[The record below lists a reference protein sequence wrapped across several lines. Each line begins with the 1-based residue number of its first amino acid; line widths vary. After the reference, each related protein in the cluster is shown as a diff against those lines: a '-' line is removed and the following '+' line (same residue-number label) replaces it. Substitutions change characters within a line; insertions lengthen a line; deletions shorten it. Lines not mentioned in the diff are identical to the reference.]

1 MHKGFLCRVDDIKS
15 SQFFPP
21 ILSLKFISSINI
33 VHYACWY
40 KCHRIIKSSL
50 TIFILYKPSFIY
62 STILCI
68 SCHVL
73 CVREMLTMNL

>member
-15 SQFFPP
+15 SQFFSP

-50 TIFILYKPSFIY
+50 TTFILYKPSFIY
-62 STILCI
+62 IPQYYVF
-68 SCHVL
+68 HVMC
-73 CVREMLTMNL
+73 CVSERC